1 MGNYS
6 EWFEK
11 LEGGEYDMRELS
23 KKSSI
28 IKEAIKLNSIR
39 DGGKGNTYEKLFG

>member
-1 MGNYS
+1 VGNYS

-28 IKEAIKLNSIR
+28 IKYFFF
-39 DGGKGNTYEKLFG
+39 GK